1 MPADPTGATG
11 HRRTAMATIVR
22 TGVFCGSSKRGSR
35 NVNVTGVFVMKM
47 MIVKRTGNRNQ

>member
-11 HRRTAMATIVR
+11 YRPTAMATIVR
-22 TGVFCGSSKRGSR
+22 TGVFCGNSKRGSR
-35 NVNVTGVFVMKM
+35 NVNVTGVFAMKM